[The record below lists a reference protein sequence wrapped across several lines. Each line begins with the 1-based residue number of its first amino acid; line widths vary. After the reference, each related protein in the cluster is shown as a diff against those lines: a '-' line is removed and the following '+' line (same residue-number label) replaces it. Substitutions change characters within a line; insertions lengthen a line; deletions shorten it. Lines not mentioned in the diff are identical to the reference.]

1 MSKLTKSL
9 QELSPNDLKQ
19 RVAELQKEL
28 VEQKKSRAAG
38 ELVNPFA
45 IKKTRRSIAV
55 ALTLLSQQ
63 DSKTDDIKKEEEA

>member
-9 QELSPNDLKQ
+9 LELSSNDLKE
-19 RVAELQKEL
+19 RLAELKKEL

-38 ELVNPFA
+38 ELVNPYA

-63 DSKTDDIKKEEEA
+63 DGKTDIKKEEEA